1 VTRTAITLVILFTLP
16 APLPAATRQAAE
28 KVRQG
33 ISHFRAEDYDQAAKA
48 FAEAD
53 VSRPDDPWIAFDRAC
68 AYAAQGEA
76 DKALELFERAAM
88 TRDRKLAVRSRYNLG
103 VMAAEKA
110 RALFGEKPQEA
121 SPEVRA
127 QGLALLTDAVRHY
140 RDCLDL
146 DEGHADARHNLELIR
161 LWIKHVEELWRQRD
175 RQKEREEKRLLEFL
189 LMIEAQQ
196 RALRSGTKSLAGQPD
211 SPLRRQSL
219 ATTESSQRTLSEEI
233 EPLKE
238 KIAAELGSAKEQMQ
252 SSQTATGSA
261 PDTTL
266 SPEAAEKAVES
277 LTNLADEARDAMVRA
292 ANELQDGSPGD
303 AAGLQTEAVDRLDR
317 IYQTVVPF
325 ADLVQR
331 AIATEQG
338 IVDQVAPAAEDP
350 DASEQFDFDEL
361 AWNQRFVADWV
372 DVLALKAEQ
381 GLKGLENLDS
391 SAMVAP
397 PPDGSE
403 LADSDAQT
411 KSDAEAMKQQ
421 LEGLNQSMEKAVEL
435 GPQVR
440 DLARE
445 AAEQLAERNFTQA
458 LPKQQEALK
467 LLREVADLLP
477 KQNQQQQQGN
487 QDQDQQ
493 GNQKQ
498 DQQQSGQEPRQDKRP
513 PQDVSKRQAETILR
527 KVRERQRQR
536 HELDRALQKRIHRPG
551 AVEKD
556 W

>member
-1 VTRTAITLVILFTLP
+1 
-16 APLPAATRQAAE
+16 
-28 KVRQG
+28 
-33 ISHFRAEDYDQAAKA
+33 
-48 FAEAD
+48 
-53 VSRPDDPWIAFDRAC
+53 
-68 AYAAQGEA
+68 
-76 DKALELFERAAM
+76 
-88 TRDRKLAVRSRYNLG
+88 
-103 VMAAEKA
+103 
-110 RALFGEKPQEA
+110 
-121 SPEVRA
+121 
-127 QGLALLTDAVRHY
+127 
-140 RDCLDL
+140 
-146 DEGHADARHNLELIR
+146 
-161 LWIKHVEELWRQRD
+161 
-175 RQKEREEKRLLEFL
+175 
-189 LMIEAQQ
+189 
-196 RALRSGTKSLAGQPD
+196 
-211 SPLRRQSL
+211 
-219 ATTESSQRTLSEEI
+219 
-233 EPLKE
+233 
-238 KIAAELGSAKEQMQ
+238 
-252 SSQTATGSA
+252 
-261 PDTTL
+261 
-266 SPEAAEKAVES
+266 
-277 LTNLADEARDAMVRA
+277 MVRA